1 NRSSPSDLKYIDG
14 IWIQACMLMGQGVTM
29 FLGGIMEQTLGVR
42 LATLIGSWFLSAG
55 VLLTHFTIQTSYITS
70 VLTYGV
76 MFGLGC
82 GASYAIPV
90 GAAMRWFPKYRGFV
104 GGAVFFGFGVG
115 SMIFNQIITVFV
127 NPNNLAPNVQGEDG
141 ERYFGQED
149 ILDRVPTLFLLLGG
163 TYAVVQFTAFFLISD
178 PPTDMVLS
186 GNRGKYSTEVA
197 GLETDGG
204 TVWTVQSTATTNME
218 SNGSATEVENTTDH
232 SSVTSDVTL
241 DTRPLEM
248 LKTPMFYIIWVL
260 FLFGG
265 LGGVFL
271 ASQWKA
277 YGQTFMQD
285 DRFFSI
291 VGSCAS
297 ALNAVSGM
305 VWGWIADRYTCKLT
319 IQLLYAMFASV
330 AYTLLAAEEA
340 GKAFFLIWVCLVYS
354 CLSGIYGVMPSTV
367 GRVFGNKYIGINYGL
382 ILTSAAS
389 AFVGQMLL
397 DRLGYH
403 GLFFL
408 IGGTLTL

>member
-1 NRSSPSDLKYIDG
+1 
-14 IWIQACMLMGQGVTM
+14 
-29 FLGGIMEQTLGVR
+29 
-42 LATLIGSWFLSAG
+42 
-55 VLLTHFTIQTSYITS
+55 
-70 VLTYGV
+70 
-76 MFGLGC
+76 
-82 GASYAIPV
+82 
-90 GAAMRWFPKYRGFV
+90 
-104 GGAVFFGFGVG
+104 
-115 SMIFNQIITVFV
+115 
-127 NPNNLAPNVQGEDG
+127 
-141 ERYFGQED
+141 
-149 ILDRVPTLFLLLGG
+149 
-163 TYAVVQFTAFFLISD
+163 
-178 PPTDMVLS
+178 
-186 GNRGKYSTEVA
+186 
-197 GLETDGG
+197 
-204 TVWTVQSTATTNME
+204 
-218 SNGSATEVENTTDH
+218 
-232 SSVTSDVTL
+232 
-241 DTRPLEM
+241 M

-340 GKAFFLIWVCLVYS
+340 GKAFFLIW
-354 CLSGIYGVMPSTV
+354 
-367 GRVFGNKYIGINYGL
+367 

-408 IGGTLTL
+408 IGGTLTLGAMNSCGRLIVFAYFTEKGEGLQDVLWGLWRCFTWTMWGVYQPRVEVGG